1 MANLNNLNSMTHTY
15 IRMIAVL
22 ACITISATAT
32 AQKFITTGKI
42 EFERKT
48 NQHAFM
54 DENNVWDE
62 AAKKN
67 LPKFVTYYF
76 DLNFDNGRS
85 LYKAG
90 RDADVQKQKFW
101 GVFAADNVIST
112 NLDSNTSVTQKSIY
126 GDTYLL
132 NDSIRNV
139 KWKITTEMR
148 KIAGFDCRKAV
159 GKVMDSIIVIAFYTD
174 EITPG
179 GGPES
184 FAGLPGM
191 ILGIAIPRMHT
202 TWYATKLQ
210 VTDLKENDLAAPKKG
225 KKIAKI
231 DFSKQLKDI
240 TKNWGEDGERM
251 QWQLLL

>member
-1 MANLNNLNSMTHTY
+1 MNRAY
-15 IRMIAVL
+15 IKLIAVI
-22 ACITISATAT
+22 ACISVFTTAT
-32 AQKFITTGKI
+32 SQQFITKGKI

-54 DENNVWDE
+54 DENNMWD
-62 AAKKN
+62 AMAKKN
-67 LPKFVTYYF
+67 LPKFITYYF

-90 RDADVQKQKFW
+90 RDADVQKQKYW
-101 GVFAADNVIST
+101 GIFAADNVVSS
-112 NLDSNTSVTQKSIY
+112 NLDSNTSVIQKSIY

-132 NDSIRNV
+132 TDSIRNI

-148 KIAGFDCRKAV
+148 KIAGFNCRKAV

-179 GGPES
+179 GGPET

-210 VTDLKENDLAAPKKG
+210 VTDLKENDLAVPKKG
-225 KKIAKI
+225 KKVATN
-231 DFSKQLKDI
+231 DFNKQLKEI
-240 TKNWGEDGERM
+240 LKNWGDNAERM
-251 QWQLLL
+251 QWQLML